1 MSTSPPPSGPSSEP
15 RAATARSATIE
26 DVAQRAGVS
35 VATVSRALRGLPNVA
50 PGTRTRVEEAA
61 AELRYRPD
69 PNASRLAAGQT
80 RAIGVAMPT
89 IGGWYFSQV
98 LAGVEAIL
106 APAGYD
112 LLVYA
117 AAAPEDRR
125 RFLGDAL
132 GVGKRVDGL
141 VLVDIDLPDGDVGSW
156 AASGVCLVTIGQ
168 RTEPFPSVTID
179 DRAGAADAVRHLLD
193 LGHREIA
200 MMSSLD
206 DDRYHFTVPELR
218 RAGFDDALAERGL
231 SVRPEHVVSGLF
243 SVDGARAAMDALLA
257 APIRPTAVFAASDEM
272 AIGAIDGARRHGFDV
287 PGDISVVG
295 FDDHDLAAAVGLT
308 TVRQPVLDIGGCAA
322 SQLLAELAAGAPG
335 GDHVVMD
342 TELVVRSSTR
352 ALA

>member
-1 MSTSPPPSGPSSEP
+1 MSTSPPPSSAPSAP
-15 RAATARSATIE
+15 RGAQARTATID

-35 VATVSRALRGLPNVA
+35 VATVSRAMRGLPNVA
-50 PGTRTRVEEAA
+50 TATRSRVEEAA
-61 AELRYRPD
+61 AELRYRAD

-98 LAGVEAIL
+98 LAGVEAVL

-141 VLVDIDLPDGDVGSW
+141 VLVDIDLPADDVEPW

-179 DRAGAADAVRHLLD
+179 DRTGAAGAVRHLLD

-200 MMSSLD
+200 LMGSLD
-206 DDRYHFTVPELR
+206 DERYHFTVPELR

-231 SVRPEHVVSGLF
+231 AVRPEHIVSGLF
-243 SVDGARAAMDALLA
+243 SVEGARAAMDVLLT
-257 APIRPTAVFAASDEM
+257 APVRPTAVFAASDEM
-272 AIGAIDGARRHGFDV
+272 AIGAIDGARRHGLDV
-287 PGDISVVG
+287 PGDLSVVG

-308 TVRQPVLDIGGCAA
+308 TVRQPVVDIGGCAA
-322 SQLLAELAAGAPG
+322 ALLLQELAVGAPG
-335 GDHVVMD
+335 GDHIVMA

-352 ALA
+352 ALT